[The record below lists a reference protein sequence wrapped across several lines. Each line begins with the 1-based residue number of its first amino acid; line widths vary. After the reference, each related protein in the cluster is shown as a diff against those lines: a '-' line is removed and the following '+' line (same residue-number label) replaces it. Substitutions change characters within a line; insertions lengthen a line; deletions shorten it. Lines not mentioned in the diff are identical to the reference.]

1 MKSTADRIIERMYKL
16 NITQADIK
24 RATGAGK
31 ATISSWV
38 NGNTKPSGIYASKLA
53 TYLCCNTD
61 WLLIG
66 DERKNNIYKI
76 DDLPLETATHVEN
89 PFIEYKNKGM
99 TPIISWIAAASFSNN
114 PLTILNHVVDWI
126 PSLPHLSARA
136 FGLIIQGRSMWP
148 EFKPKE
154 IIYVEPNIVLEEL
167 RDGDLL
173 IVRCHDEKQANFKQ
187 VVIGEG
193 KNDMYLKPLNPDW
206 PHQTMQPMADVSLIG
221 IVDSKLVKY
230 R

>member
-1 MKSTADRIIERMYKL
+1 MKSTADRIIQKMYEL

-38 NGNTKPSGIYASKLA
+38 HGNTKPSGIYASKLA
-53 TYLCCNTD
+53 TCLCCSTD
-61 WLLIG
+61 WLLVG
-66 DERKNNIYKI
+66 DKENNYKV
-76 DDLPLETATHVEN
+76 DDLPVDTTPNVEDN
-89 PFIEYKNKGM
+89 FIEYKNKGM
-99 TPIISWIAAASFSNN
+99 TPIISWIVAASFSNST
-114 PLTILNHVVDWI
+114 PMILNQIVDWT
-126 PSLPHLSARA
+126 PSLPHLSAKS

-148 EFKPKE
+148 DFKPKE
-154 IIYVEPNIVLEEL
+154 IIYVEPNIALKEL
-167 RDGDLL
+167 KDGDLV
-173 IVRCHDEKQANFKQ
+173 IVLCHDDKQANFKQ

-193 KNDMYLKPLNPDW
+193 KGEIYLKPFNPDL
-206 PHQTMQPMADVSLIG
+206 PYQTMQPIDNFSLIG